1 MKSISKLITVG
12 AFAAAALTAAT
23 GTAQAQNTNY
33 TPGDLVLFFQSTGT
47 GNDQQV
53 FASLGNTAT
62 TFRQAFTDQSDML
75 NFININS
82 QLTTAYGSGWAGS
95 TTLYGGAGGVWGSS
109 QGTSLQNGDPG
120 RTIYTTLARSSIGTV
135 GQADSLGFAIGSN
148 GAMTGLANAIIGQ
161 NNILETQASTRVAV
175 ISFNPSD
182 SVAPSIKNINP
193 PGGNGWNNNI
203 EAPGVQQLG
212 TGSSYGTFGSINNV
226 EFMWDLYR
234 IQARNDVSGQ
244 YGQGDPIRTGAYL
257 GTLVLDNGGNVSFVT
272 TAVPEPGTWAA
283 AAIAASLLGA
293 GSYRRLRRR
302 GAMAGK

>member
-95 TTLYGGAGGVWGSS
+95 TSLYGGAGGVWGSS
-109 QGTSLQNGDPG
+109 VGTSLQNGDPG
-120 RTIYTTLARSSIGTV
+120 RTTYTTLARSSIGTV
-135 GQADSLGFAIGSN
+135 GQADSLGFAIGSS
-148 GAMTGLANAIIGQ
+148 GAMTTLASAILQQ

-175 ISFNPSD
+175 ISFTPSD

-203 EAPGVQQLG
+203 EAPGVQQQG